1 MRKFFTK
8 KLGGFT
14 LIELLVVIAIIGIL
28 AGMLLP
34 ALAAAREKAR
44 RAQCMNNVREIGKSI
59 QMYSGDYGDR
69 TPASGGITGNPVV
82 TNLALTSNYLQYP
95 KVLQCPSS
103 TKTPGASRA
112 TANDGTNCSY
122 AYQGA
127 GQDGKTNM
135 IAMAD
140 PNDILIWD
148 EGCGASTKG
157 GNANTIF
164 TAGSAWNATTA
175 SHKTGAGGNVLFGD
189 VHVAWQTKA
198 ATNAN
203 SGFLDP
209 GP

>member
-103 TKTPGASRA
+103 TKTPGASWA